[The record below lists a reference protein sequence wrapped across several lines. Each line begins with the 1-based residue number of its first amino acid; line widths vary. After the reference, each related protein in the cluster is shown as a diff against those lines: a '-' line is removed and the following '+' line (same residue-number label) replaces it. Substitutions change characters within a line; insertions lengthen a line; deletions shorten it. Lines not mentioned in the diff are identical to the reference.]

1 MFDFSFSFSSFIAVI
16 KLVNMSDH
24 YRLCVATDC
33 RARLPA
39 IKYDRHTKCPECIGK
54 VCGAGNRCDEC
65 STWTEGQF
73 ASFIKH
79 KKKLKSD
86 RVRNAKYSLELRR
99 GIMIAL
105 ALGLIA
111 RQVVC
116 CLSVLMILLLN
127 FLLQL

>member
-65 STWTEGQF
+65 STWSEEQF

-86 RVRNAKYSLELRR
+86 RERKAKYRAAKRDHDSLSLRPNSET
-99 GIMIAL
+99 GSVL
-105 ALGLIA
+105 S
-111 RQVVC
+111 
-116 CLSVLMILLLN
+116 LSVNDSLVE
-127 FLLQL
+127 FSPST